1 MKIDV
6 KDTEHF
12 TPIFYFSI
20 KEYLEVA
27 QNFQLFVA
35 LQVFP
40 DGQTILQWR
49 CNAVM
54 HSFVGENFFVEV
66 KEVFICYYS
75 FLFNCIAKAKIFL
88 ENLKSII
95 CILSLN
101 LSI

>member
-1 MKIDV
+1 MKIGV
-6 KDTEHF
+6 KGTEHSIS
-12 TPIFYFSI
+12 IFHFSI

-40 DGQTILQWR
+40 DGQTILQWQ

-66 KEVFICYYS
+66 RKSSYAIMVFYLS
-75 FLFNCIAKAKIFL
+75 AKQTC
-88 ENLKSII
+88 NS
-95 CILSLN
+95 
-101 LSI
+101 

>member
-1 MKIDV
+1 MKIGV
-6 KDTEHF
+6 KGTEHSIS
-12 TPIFYFSI
+12 IFHFSI

-40 DGQTILQWR
+40 DGQTILQWQ

-66 KEVFICYYS
+66 KEVFICYYG
-75 FLFNCIAKAKIFL
+75 FLFNCIAKARIQYT
-88 ENLKSII
+88 
-95 CILSLN
+95 
-101 LSI
+101 

>member
-6 KDTEHF
+6 KGTEHF

-40 DGQTILQWR
+40 DGQTILQWQ

-88 ENLKSII
+88 EDLKSII